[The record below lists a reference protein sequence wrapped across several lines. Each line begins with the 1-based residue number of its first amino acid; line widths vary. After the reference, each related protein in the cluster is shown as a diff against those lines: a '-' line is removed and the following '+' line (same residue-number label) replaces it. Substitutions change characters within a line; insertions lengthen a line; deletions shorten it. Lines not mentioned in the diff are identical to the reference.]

1 MATKGSDTWNVRGSE
16 IIRQWPQD
24 QRDVAEEVI
33 KEYGEPDE
41 ATATRLIWLN
51 RKRWKEIIVSKEGNQ
66 HNFPF
71 PHLDIVESVTE
82 YKVPADKCSN
92 LEEFDG
98 SVTVRRTQG
107 LISARCHDEQANL
120 LAINLANDIITG
132 KQSVD
137 GARKAYV
144 DAMIDYRAKGFTP
157 YMSALQFP
165 PPEKAGD
172 PDRSVT
178 TPEELQKISQQVR
191 REERP

>member
-1 MATKGSDTWNVRGSE
+1 MARKSSDKESVQGSE
-16 IIRQWPQD
+16 IIRQWPQY
-24 QRDVAEEVI
+24 QREVAEETI

-51 RKRWKEIIVSKEGNQ
+51 RKRWKEIIVSNEGNQ

-82 YKVPADKCSN
+82 YQVPSDKCSS

-132 KQSVD
+132 KQSIN

-144 DAMIDYRAKGFTP
+144 DAMIDYRAKGSTP
-157 YMSALQFP
+157 YMAELQFP
-165 PPEKAGD
+165 PPKRAGD
-172 PDRSVT
+172 PDVSVT
-178 TPEELQKISQQVR
+178 TPEELLKKSQQVR
-191 REERP
+191 GEERP